1 MGAKNIQIFAGNVN
15 DPGDLFPV
23 FNVKDNENAMQA
35 LDEFKKYFHGNFTA
49 FIRTD
54 QNQARKSGERVVFS
68 TYPDEGINGTTHGD
82 HHGHRALN
90 VDDLRKQWETEQA
103 AKNRE
108 QKLMDEF
115 SALQQEIRD
124 MRKPEAK
131 LMSIFEKMVEH
142 FQWDFVKPKTQ
153 PIQGTKADQPTTS
166 SSSTTTTST
175 MGQFNMDNL
184 SEAELDE
191 MDNAFAMIYSHMGKD
206 LILRVAKAV
215 ERDPSL
221 VKKLDLFI

>member
-15 DPGDLFPV
+15 DPGELFPV
-23 FNVKDNENAMQA
+23 FNVKDNENAMNA

-68 TYPDEGINGTTHGD
+68 TYPDTEINGTTHGD
-82 HHGHRALN
+82 HPGQRAVN
-90 VDDLRKQWETEQA
+90 VDELRKQWEAEQA

-115 SALQQEIRD
+115 AALQQEIRD

-153 PIQGTKADQPTTS
+153 PIQGTKADQPTSTS
-166 SSSTTTTST
+166 SSTTST
-175 MGQFNMDNL
+175 MGQYNMDNL
-184 SEAELDE
+184 NEAD
-191 MDNAFAMIYSHMGKD
+191 MDAVENAFAMIYSHMGKD
-206 LILRVAKAV
+206 LIMRVANAI